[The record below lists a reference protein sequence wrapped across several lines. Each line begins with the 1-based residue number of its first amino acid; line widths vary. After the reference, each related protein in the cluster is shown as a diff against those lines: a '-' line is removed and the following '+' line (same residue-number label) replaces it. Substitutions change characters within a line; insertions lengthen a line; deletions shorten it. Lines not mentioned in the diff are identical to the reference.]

1 MDTEKTD
8 HICTR
13 AFLWGNREE
22 KKAHTAVNLFPVTL
36 HVSHMMGKQNILHPT
51 HCNPSHLV
59 HTQHSSVLCKQ
70 NALVDGHSCT
80 DSGKIIVLLPQKL
93 VEETLKGSFLEFQK
107 SGFFFFSS
115 QCWMHWGQ
123 FLLECI
129 PVSET
134 PEHTLQV
141 LHMQKFSCKAYTYSI
156 LYPQII
162 YIVSAPLDMCCS
174 MGQWSLEDFETLC
187 WSFSWCPL
195 VEFSLNACAVWVTP
209 DSSTLFSSYM
219 VLNQSQLVLTTKLSK
234 A

>member
-8 HICTR
+8 YICTR

-107 SGFFFFSS
+107 SGFFFFLPSAGCTGDISS
-115 QCWMHWGQ
+115 QSAYLSQ
-123 FLLECI
+123 KLLNIHCRCYTCKSFPAKHI
-129 PVSET
+129 HIQYFT
-134 PEHTLQV
+134 PKSFTQYL
-141 LHMQKFSCKAYTYSI
+141 
-156 LYPQII
+156 
-162 YIVSAPLDMCCS
+162 PL
-174 MGQWSLEDFETLC
+174 WT
-187 WSFSWCPL
+187 
-195 VEFSLNACAVWVTP
+195 CAVQWV
-209 DSSTLFSSYM
+209 SGLQRTLKPSAGHFLG
-219 VLNQSQLVLTTKLSK
+219 VLQLNSPLMHVQCGSPQTVQLFFPVTWS
-234 A
+234 